1 MDGGPNHVQPTR
13 PHPRTYPLIVGPIIG
28 PKCLQDREGEAL
40 GAQWRRKQ
48 CVRAAI
54 EHRARRWSQPPPPPP
69 PQSYRPP
76 PRHPKAARP
85 PPAAARCGGRQPS
98 YPPWDKHLQRRRW
111 LHCCR
116 DHLEATQGHMR
127 LSRGHRQWATLGHP
141 GRRRSLASGVAD
153 AVATD
158 EPTRTAGGTPSMRR
172 RCENSGGRCPP
183 SPRGPRH

>member
-1 MDGGPNHVQPTR
+1 MGEDSRR
-13 PHPRTYPLIVGPIIG
+13 P
-28 PKCLQDREGEAL
+28 LQDREGEAL

-54 EHRARRWSQPPPPPP
+54 EHRARRWPQPPPP

-85 PPAAARCGGRQPS
+85 PPAAARWGGGSHRIHHRTNTCS
-98 YPPWDKHLQRRRW
+98 DDGG
-111 LHCCR
+111 CR
-116 DHLEATQGHMR
+116 DDLEATQGRMR
-127 LSRGHRQWATLGHP
+127 LTRGHRQWAPLGHP